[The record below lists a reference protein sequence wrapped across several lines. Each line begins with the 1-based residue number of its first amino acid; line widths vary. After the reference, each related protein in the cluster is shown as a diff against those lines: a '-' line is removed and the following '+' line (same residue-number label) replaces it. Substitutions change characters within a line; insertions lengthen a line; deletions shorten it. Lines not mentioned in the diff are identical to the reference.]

1 MNLLLHVALLIC
13 TAYVA
18 HPSPI
23 QQSSE
28 GLRLIKTSEE
38 KAAEWMNQD
47 QLWELISKHE
57 NFIDVTDVKIPAIQS
72 EVNIKAI
79 PTTIRFQST
88 VTPLLELINPPRI
101 QDFVRTFSSYH
112 TRYYTS
118 TTGLQSQQW
127 LLNQVRESIVG
138 YQGTASVREFAHS
151 FQQSSIIATIEGS
164 DPNLSSEVIVIG
176 AHQDSVNRF
185 GAAME
190 APGADDNAS
199 GSVVTLET
207 LRVLIAAGFIPKRTI
222 EFQWYA
228 AEEVGLRGSAD
239 IAQNY
244 KAGGRNVIGMMNLD
258 VPGYSPAGTTN
269 IGIYTDNTN
278 AALNAF
284 LRLVTDAYLT
294 FGWVNRTCGYG
305 CSDHVSWTNQGYPAS
320 MPAEVV
326 LHPQMHT
333 ANDNLANVGFTQ
345 LREFVKL
352 AVGYAV
358 EIAEP
363 Q

>member
-1 MNLLLHVALLIC
+1 MKLLLHAVLLIC
-13 TAYVA
+13 TVYVA

-23 QQSSE
+23 QE
-28 GLRLIKTSEE
+28 ELRLIKTSEE
-38 KAAEWMNQD
+38 KAAEWMTQD
-47 QLWELISKHE
+47 QIWELIGKHE
-57 NFIDVTDVKIPAIQS
+57 NFIDVTDVKIPAIQE
-72 EVNIKAI
+72 EVDTKAI

-88 VTPLLELINPPRI
+88 VEPLLELIDGPRI
-101 QDFVRTFSSYH
+101 EEFVTAFSSYH

-118 TTGLQSQQW
+118 TTGLASQQW

-138 YQGTASVREFAHS
+138 YPGTASVREFAHS
-151 FQQSSIIATIEGS
+151 FQQSSIIATIQGS
-164 DPNLSSEVIVIG
+164 DSNLSSEVIVIG
-176 AHQDSVNRF
+176 AHQDSVNRA
-185 GAAME
+185 GSSLV

-207 LRVLIAAGFIPKRTI
+207 LRILIAAGFIPKRTI
-222 EFQWYA
+222 EFHWYA

-239 IAQNY
+239 IAQTY
-244 KAGGRNVIGMMNLD
+244 GSGVRTNVIAMMNLD

-269 IGIYTDNTN
+269 IGIYTDHTN

-305 CSDHVSWTNQGYPAS
+305 CSDHVSWTNQGYPSS
-320 MPAEVV
+320 MPAELT

-363 Q
+363 Y